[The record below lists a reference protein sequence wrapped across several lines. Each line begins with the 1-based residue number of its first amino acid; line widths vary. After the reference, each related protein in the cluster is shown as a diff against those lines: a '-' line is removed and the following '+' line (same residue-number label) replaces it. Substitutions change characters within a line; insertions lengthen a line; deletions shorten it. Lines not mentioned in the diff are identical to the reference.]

1 MKMDDETTDVT
12 FKTRHVLGLLEGT
25 VKGVLRRIHHN
36 PNMSWPGHQIAG
48 LGVQDVAELL
58 DSEVEARGTYIGIG
72 EASALVE
79 DVNEMGTIGLGAG
92 AST

>member
-1 MKMDDETTDVT
+1 MRAALFPVRRGIRLDAKSGTQ
-12 FKTRHVLGLLEGT
+12 GT